1 MKLSEWQKERVPYIN
16 SAIRDAQYIVR
27 PSTSNLYE
35 IMAADENLDTHAHL
49 PFLREHAKGNVL
61 EIGVHC
67 GISTAAL
74 LAGLEE
80 NGGHLWSV
88 DVHPSCRY
96 VHYGHPQWTFACTWS
111 GDRIDGDL
119 YFDVVFIDGDHS
131 YEAVTSDLNWYHRM
145 REGGIILLHDADT
158 ASFPGVRKAID
169 DFCNKNN
176 LRHEL
181 RPGSH
186 GLEVIHI

>member
-1 MKLSEWQKERVPYIN
+1 MSHFEHVRTVCIGP
-16 SAIRDAQYIVR
+16 AMTAARDRYNVIKTDA
-27 PSTSNLYE
+27 
-35 IMAADENLDTHAHL
+35 NLDTYEHL
-49 PFLREHAKGNVL
+49 PFLRSVAKGNVL

-67 GISTAAL
+67 GISTTAL

-96 VHYGHPQWTFACTWS
+96 VWYGHPQWTFRCPWS
-111 GDRIDGDL
+111 GDNLPYDQM
-119 YFDVVFIDGDHS
+119 FDVVFIDGDHS
-131 YEAVTSDLNWYHRM
+131 REAVLSDLNWYNCVKD
-145 REGGIILLHDADT
+145 GGLILLHDADT
-158 ASFPGVRKAID
+158 PSFPGVRQAID
-169 DFCNKNN
+169 EFCAKQG

-186 GLEVIHI
+186 GLEVIYV